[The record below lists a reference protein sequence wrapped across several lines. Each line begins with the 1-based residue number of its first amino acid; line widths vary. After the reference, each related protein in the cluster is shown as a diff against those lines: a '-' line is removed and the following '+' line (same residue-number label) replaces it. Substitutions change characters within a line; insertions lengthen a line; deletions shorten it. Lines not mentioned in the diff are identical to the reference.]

1 MPVLQTQSTRTITS
15 VTDLPDDA
23 LSWIRSVLAA
33 CNARTTEKL
42 SMNPNAPEESLDLTW
57 IEHMSRFSSPVTL
70 DSGWLVKIE
79 THYLGGM
86 RHFRRWE
93 IADIGLLVHL
103 RLGEKG
109 RRSKVALLQSKRLY
123 PDGTPIREETLVDY
137 EIGFARL
144 ADPEDQLLSMAFDT
158 EFRFTDESAYGA
170 IRQPSNQVTAIA
182 DYEKQVGLKVYYQ
195 LYNPWLVPFV
205 QRIPLTGY
213 VAPDGVPDL
222 GVRIVPAPLLRTRL
236 GFNSRPNPLLSDLAD
251 IAPLPAYGWRLEDFI
266 CDELLACREGDR
278 FGSIRDAP
286 IQQLFNRRSGA
297 IAAAI
302 AITIEAPNV
311 PAAT

>member
-1 MPVLQTQSTRTITS
+1 MS
-15 VTDLPDDA
+15 
-23 LSWIRSVLAA
+23 
-33 CNARTTEKL
+33 
-42 SMNPNAPEESLDLTW
+42 PNAPEESLDLTW

-70 DSGWLVKIE
+70 GSGWLVKIE

-103 RLGEKG
+103 RLGEEG
-109 RRSKVALLQSKRLY
+109 RVSKVALLQSKRLY

-144 ADPEDQLLSMAFDT
+144 ADPEDQALSVGFET
-158 EFRFTDESAYGA
+158 EFRFTSASHYGA
-170 IRQPSNQVTAIA
+170 IRQPSNQVSAIA
-182 DYEKQVGLKVYYQ
+182 DYEQQVGLKVYYQ
-195 LYNPWLVPFV
+195 LYNPWRVPFV
-205 QRIPLTGY
+205 QRIPLIAY
-213 VAPDGVPDL
+213 AESDGAPDL

-236 GFNSRPNPLLSDLAD
+236 GMDSRPNPLLRDLAD
-251 IAPLPAYGWRLEDFI
+251 IPPLPAYGWRLEDFI

-278 FGSIRDAP
+278 FGSVGDAP

-302 AITIEAPNV
+302 AITIEAPKAPPV
-311 PAAT
+311 VASASA